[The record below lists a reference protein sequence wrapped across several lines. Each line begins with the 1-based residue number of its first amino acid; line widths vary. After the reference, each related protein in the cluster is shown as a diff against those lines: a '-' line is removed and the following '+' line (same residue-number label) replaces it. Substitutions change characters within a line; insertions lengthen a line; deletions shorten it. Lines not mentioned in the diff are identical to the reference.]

1 LTYFTQS
8 PFERMMVQRPQSER
22 KETRIILAAD
32 HPCHGC
38 KRYGQGCIKPCYRDL
53 QTIPKEV
60 LRKCV
65 L

>member
-1 LTYFTQS
+1 MTYFTRS
-8 PFERMMVQRPQSER
+8 PFERMMVQRPRSER
-22 KETRIILAAD
+22 KEKRLAAAAD

-38 KRYGQGCIKPCYRDL
+38 KRYGMSCIKPCYRDL

>member
-1 LTYFTQS
+1 MTYFTQS

-32 HPCHGC
+32 HPCYGC